1 MRVEGSSNRVNAQEH
16 YRVQWQFQRP
26 SEYDEQKRETFSRK
40 ILDEERTR
48 KLREQLEKEIDRL
61 SRVTEAFDRR
71 MEFLLHEEE
80 EQIYVQIM
88 DQETETII
96 REVSPE
102 EILDF
107 VSRMQDMVGVFLDR
121 YI

>member
-1 MRVEGSSNRVNAQEH
+1 MRLEGNFNRINAQEH
-16 YRVQWQFQRP
+16 YRVQRQFQRFP
-26 SEYDEQKRETFSRK
+26 EYDEQKPDAFHRK
-40 ILDEERTR
+40 LLDEERTQ
-48 KLREQLEKEIDRL
+48 KLRAQLENEIDRL
-61 SRVTEAFDRR
+61 SRVTEAFHRR

-80 EQIYVQIM
+80 KQITVQIM

-96 REVSPE
+96 REVPPE